1 MAGAEAPGM
10 ADDDYFS
17 GEYLQDILESDLLE
31 LGGQQ
36 LLDEARDE
44 AGAFR

>member
-17 GEYLQDILESDLLE
+17 GEYLRTSWRATSLSIV
-31 LGGQQ
+31 
-36 LLDEARDE
+36 R
-44 AGAFR
+44 